1 MMQQIPIEDMKIP
14 IYSINKEQQI
24 YRRNKSNYIV
34 EATIQKS
41 LILNRS
47 ETNLACSGSKIELA
61 WLEKGG

>member
-41 LILNRS
+41 L
-47 ETNLACSGSKIELA
+47 
-61 WLEKGG
+61 